1 MMTVFA
7 DMVMTCVVN
16 FSCMHIAENDATNSR
31 SWTCASYSSGIDPL
45 SSYLDP
51 EIQASTRSS
60 AAWGNALDAIF
71 NTSDTSMCGAN
82 RYVRD
87 DGLRCLAVQ
96 QSLCQVEG
104 R

>member
-1 MMTVFA
+1 MHLLL
-7 DMVMTCVVN
+7 MTCDLCI
-16 FSCMHIAENDATNSR
+16 CMYAAEADATDSR
-31 SWTCASYSSGIDPL
+31 SWTCASDSLGIDPL
-45 SSYLDP
+45 CSYLDP
-51 EIQASTRSS
+51 EILASTRSS